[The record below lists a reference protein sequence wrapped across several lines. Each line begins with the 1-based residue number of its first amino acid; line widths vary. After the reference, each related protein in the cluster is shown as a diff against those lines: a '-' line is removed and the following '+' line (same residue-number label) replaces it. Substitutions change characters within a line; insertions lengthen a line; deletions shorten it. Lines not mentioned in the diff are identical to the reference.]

1 MGDSFL
7 HTYIIPFVYGKLTK
21 AQILLAF
28 IFGCITTI
36 ALYVI
41 VYTFHQPTTIG
52 QLHSHEILLVFVDI
66 LPLVSI
72 IVYNNVEHYKQVT
85 RAIQVQKELMDEQIH
100 EYAEFAKELG
110 NGNYDMPIGMIDYTS
125 PIGKALVVLQDNLRN
140 TRNKEEEIKWYINGK
155 EIIAGVLR
163 KSIEI
168 ETVCYETLYELIK
181 YTKTTQ
187 GAIYLFNET
196 DKKLHSVATYS
207 YGRRKYITQTYS
219 VGKGLIGEAAYEKQ
233 VIYRKEI
240 PERYSILSS
249 GILGDAKPKSLIII
263 PLVADNTLQGV
274 MEITSINPEIQHQSR
289 MLIEDT
295 GSKLA
300 QTIFNL
306 LANYKTKSL
315 LEASQKLTQ
324 ELQQK
329 QAEVLESSAKISSV
343 NELLEKSHKTLEMQV
358 EEIKNSEQRIQSILE
373 HASEVISIYDANKK
387 LKYES
392 LSVKNILSYIPTI
405 ESTPEGLSH
414 IHAQAKKEITALL
427 DTLIR
432 IPYKSQTIE
441 YKFIRQDNSVVW
453 CETTGRN
460 FLDNKAIQ
468 GMILTTRDI
477 TIHKLAEQEQR
488 MKGQMQALS
497 ENSPDLIVRIGVNGK
512 IFYANPKFEVYTGLK
527 VKTAID
533 KKYTDLPLNEMFLN
547 IFTQS
552 VEHVVENQDR
562 IEEEFTVEIAK
573 EQFFLMTTA
582 IPERNEDNEIE
593 SVLIVAHDVTE
604 RKKIELE
611 IKENNKK
618 IQDSINY
625 ALRIQR
631 ALLPTQE
638 QIKSIL
644 PKSFMFYRPKDVVS
658 GDFPWMF
665 KHDNCLYIAAVDC
678 TGHGVPGAL
687 LSVIGYLILDSI
699 VNHKEELSP
708 SVILDRL
715 HYSVR
720 RSLKQDIEGSEA
732 RDGMDVA
739 LCKIGLDTMRLEFAG
754 AHRPLLHLRKQEI
767 TEYKADR
774 KAIGGV
780 THKKT
785 DVDFTNH
792 VVHIEPG
799 DRIFFF
805 SDGLPDQEG
814 GEEGKKYGS
823 RRVRE
828 VLVENYDLTI
838 GEISR
843 FFEQEFYE
851 WKGNTPQLDDVLLI
865 GIEF

>member
-1 MGDSFL
+1 MIKKLL
-7 HTYIIPFVYGKLTK
+7 HTYIIPVLYGKLTT
-21 AQILLAF
+21 AQIVFAF
-28 IFGCITTI
+28 IAGAIVSAC
-36 ALYVI
+36 LYVI
-41 VYTFHQPTTIG
+41 VYSYHDSLSFAA
-52 QLHSHEILLVFVDI
+52 LHSQELLLIFVDI
-66 LPLVSI
+66 FPLISI
-72 IVYNNVEHYKQVT
+72 VIYNNVEQYKQSIGAVE
-85 RAIQVQKELMDEQIH
+85 IQKQLMDEQIH

-110 NGNYDMPIGMIDYTS
+110 NGNYDVPIGMIDYSS

-140 TRNKEEEIKWYINGK
+140 TRDKEQEIKWYINGK

-168 ETVCYETLYELIK
+168 ETVCYETLTEVIQ
-181 YTKTTQ
+181 YTHTIQ
-187 GAIYLFNET
+187 GAIYVLNEA
-196 DKKLHSVATYS
+196 DGKLHNTATYS
-207 YGRRKYITQTYS
+207 YGRRKYIKQIYTI
-219 VGKGLIGEAAYEKQ
+219 GKGLIGEAAYEKL
-233 VIYRKEI
+233 VIYRKEL
-240 PERYSILSS
+240 PEHYTILSS
-249 GILGDAKPKSLIII
+249 GILGDAKPKSIII
-263 PLVADNTLQGV
+263 VPLIADNRLLGV
-274 MEITSINPEIQHQSR
+274 MEIASIHPEITSRSR

-306 LANYKTKSL
+306 QANQKTKNL
-315 LEASQKLTQ
+315 LDASQKLTQ

-329 QAEVLESSAKISSV
+329 QAEVLESSAQISSV

-392 LSVKNILSYIPTI
+392 LSVKHILSYTPTI
-405 ESTPEGLSH
+405 ESTAEGLSH
-414 IHAQAKKEITALL
+414 IHAQTKKEIIALL

-441 YKFIRQDNSVVW
+441 YKFTRNDNTIVW

-497 ENSPDLIVRIGVNGK
+497 ENSPDLIVRIGVQGK
-512 IFYANPKFEVYTGLK
+512 IFYANPKFEMYTGIK
-527 VKTAID
+527 VKTALN
-533 KKYTDLPLNEMFLN
+533 KVYTDLPLNDMFMQ
-547 IFTQS
+547 IFEQS
-552 VEHVVENQDR
+552 VAHVIESQER
-562 IEEEFTVEIAK
+562 IEEEFTVDIAK
-573 EQFFLMTTA
+573 EKYFLMTTA
-582 IPERNEDNEIE
+582 IPERNEDNDIE

-604 RKKIELE
+604 RKKIEIE

-720 RSLKQDIEGSEA
+720 RSLKQDTEGSEA

-792 VVHIEPG
+792 VVQIEPG
-799 DRIFFF
+799 DRVFFF

-814 GEEGKKYGS
+814 GVEGKKYGS

-851 WKGNTPQLDDVLLI
+851 WKGQMEQLDDVLLI